1 MKKRLVIY
9 FHYDPRGQADEA
21 CRFAVRA
28 VLGQAQAVFF
38 VTNGRLDAESRAWA
52 QSAGVRLL
60 ERENAGF
67 DVGAYQAALNCLG
80 RAALDAYDEIV
91 LMNYTLAGPV
101 RPLGAMFAA
110 MDARAGLDFWGLSR
124 HYAMRSR
131 RFGGRRGTVPE
142 HLQSHFIAVRR
153 PMYDA
158 FWQYWQAMEPPQSY
172 EDSVA
177 GHETRFTAHFAALGF
192 RWDSFLDGERWR
204 GVFVNP
210 LMACP
215 QQLIAAEGCPFFKR
229 RSFFTPWADELRR
242 TDGLAARRLYDWLK
256 AEGTYPVDALLRALL
271 PAQPLADLA
280 RNLHWHFLLP
290 AAGAGQAVEPLTPQQ
305 LAGGAA
311 LDAQKFYFLPLP
323 LPETQ
328 PARYYAQA
336 AVWDAAQR
344 QAAAAL
350 LDRQPL
356 LGIVGPALPLYPGCV
371 QGRLRRWR
379 REAPAV
385 RAAAQALGLNVPL
398 TADAPPLP
406 CGCAVVRGAAFPHGL
421 PPLRTPADA
430 WLLPLAAQ
438 QQGWGAATA
447 EDAAQALARADLQ
460 PVLQLALSWPQAAK
474 SCVRAAKHALLAK
487 EDTE

>member
-67 DVGAYQAALNCLG
+67 DVGAYQGALNCLG

-110 MDARAGLDFWGLSR
+110 MDARAGLISGASAATMLCAAAGSAGGAGRCRSICSRILSR
-124 HYAMRSR
+124 CAARCTTRSGSIGRRWNRPRAMRARSPGMR
-131 RFGGRRGTVPE
+131 RVLPPTSPHSAFAGTVF
-142 HLQSHFIAVRR
+142 STASAGA
-153 PMYDA
+153 A
-158 FWQYWQAMEPPQSY
+158 F
-172 EDSVA
+172 
-177 GHETRFTAHFAALGF
+177 
-192 RWDSFLDGERWR
+192 
-204 GVFVNP
+204 FVNP

-350 LDRQPL
+350 LDCQPL

-385 RAAAQALGLNVPL
+385 RAAAQALGLSVPL

-406 CGCAVVRGAAFPHGL
+406 CGCAVVRGGGFPARPAAAAHA
-421 PPLRTPADA
+421 RRR
-430 WLLPLAAQ
+430 LAA
-438 QQGWGAATA
+438 AAGRP
-447 EDAAQALARADLQ
+447 AAGLGRRHGRGRRPGPCPRRPAA
-460 PVLQLALSWPQAAK
+460 VLQQALSWPQAAK

>member
-1 MKKRLVIY
+1 
-9 FHYDPRGQADEA
+9 
-21 CRFAVRA
+21 
-28 VLGQAQAVFF
+28 
-38 VTNGRLDAESRAWA
+38 
-52 QSAGVRLL
+52 
-60 ERENAGF
+60 
-67 DVGAYQAALNCLG
+67 
-80 RAALDAYDEIV
+80 
-91 LMNYTLAGPV
+91 
-101 RPLGAMFAA
+101 
-110 MDARAGLDFWGLSR
+110 
-124 HYAMRSR
+124 
-131 RFGGRRGTVPE
+131 
-142 HLQSHFIAVRR
+142 
-153 PMYDA
+153 MYDA

-177 GHETRFTAHFAALGF
+177 RHETRFTAHFAALGF

-323 LPETQ
+323 LPGTQ

-350 LDRQPL
+350 LDCQPL

-460 PVLQLALSWPQAAK
+460 PVLQQALSWPQAAK